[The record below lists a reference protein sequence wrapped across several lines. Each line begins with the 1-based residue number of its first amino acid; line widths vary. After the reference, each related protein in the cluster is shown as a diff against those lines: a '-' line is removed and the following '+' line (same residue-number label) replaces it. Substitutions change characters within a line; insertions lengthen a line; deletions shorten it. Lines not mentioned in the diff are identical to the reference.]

1 MKMIAL
7 VTRNSLLSA
16 AVLCLLL
23 PAAAGIARA
32 DRVVNA
38 NEPIVISD
46 DITDMTQPVVSASF
60 ASGGEDSGGNGND
73 DNRSGLGDD
82 TNPGQ
87 GGGTDNAVND
97 GTDNPNN
104 TDPNN

>member
-1 MKMIAL
+1 MGIAAL
-7 VTRNSLLSA
+7 VTRGFLLSV
-16 AVLCLLL
+16 AVFYLVL
-23 PAAAGIARA
+23 PAAALA

-46 DITDMTQPVVSASF
+46 DITDMTQAVVSDSSVTG
-60 ASGGEDSGGNGND
+60 SGDEGGNGND

-87 GGGTDNAVND
+87 GGGRDNTVND

-104 TDPNN
+104 RGGVNP

>member
-1 MKMIAL
+1 MGIAAL
-7 VTRNSLLSA
+7 VTRGFLLSA
-16 AVLCLLL
+16 AVFYLVL
-23 PAAAGIARA
+23 PAAALA

-46 DITDMTQPVVSASF
+46 DITDMTQAVVSAS
-60 ASGGEDSGGNGND
+60 SVTGSEDGGGNGNGND
-73 DNRSGLGDD
+73 DNLSGLGDG

-104 TDPNN
+104 RSGNR

>member
-1 MKMIAL
+1 MAAL
-7 VTRNSLLSA
+7 VTRGLLLSA
-16 AVLCLLL
+16 AVLCLVL
-23 PAAAGIARA
+23 PAPVQA

-60 ASGGEDSGGNGND
+60 FNGDGND
-73 DNRSGLGDD
+73 NNRSGLGDD

-87 GGGTDNAVND
+87 GGGTDNVVND
-97 GTDNPNN
+97 GTDNPNESDGN
-104 TDPNN
+104 P